1 MLEIGSSEY
10 LDSPRFSPRER
21 AAVLWAEHMAKN
33 TARERDDIFEEV
45 KQYFTDSEFVELT
58 GVCGYFASNN
68 RFQDSMRLPIEA
80 QSEVEKIKVSVG
92 ADPARI
98 EAYIGQMLKNWPGE
112 FPVPPGAA
120 SQPITTVSTSN
131 HGLPQSAMRPPRVP
145 LLDPHSAQ
153 GETARFFRN
162 AEQLLGAAPNA
173 VRIWAHSPYI
183 VKLILPLVVTLQR
196 EGAGSILP
204 IALKAIVRIRTSH
217 AHRAP
222 YSLAHATAMAR
233 AAGVTEEQLEALP
246 AANCANSPH
255 FTARERAALVWAEQ
269 MAPNAAKRHED
280 GFSELKK
287 HLSNAEI
294 VELTGLCALSSQL
307 DLIQN
312 ALRVPLER
320 ASEIERMN
328 RTLRLEPQQ
337 LRAYLEN
344 LLAQWPREFPAR
356 SPD

>member
-1 MLEIGSSEY
+1 M
-10 LDSPRFSPRER
+10 
-21 AAVLWAEHMAKN
+21 LWAEHMAKN
-33 TARERDDIFEEV
+33 TARERDDIFQEV

-92 ADPARI
+92 ADPVRI
-98 EAYIGQMLKNWPGE
+98 KAYIEQMLKNWPAE
-112 FPVPPGAA
+112 FPAPPRAASRPVADNKGAA
-120 SQPITTVSTSN
+120 N
-131 HGLPQSAMRPPRVP
+131 RGLPETAMRPPRVP
-145 LLDPHSAQ
+145 LLDPQSAQ
-153 GETARFFRN
+153 GETERFFRN
-162 AEQLLGAAPNA
+162 AELLFGAVPNA

-204 IALKAIVRIRTSH
+204 MTLKSMARIRTSH
-217 AHRAP
+217 LHGAP
-222 YSLAHATAMAR
+222 YSLAHGTAMAR
-233 AAGVTEEQLEALP
+233 AVGVTEEQLHALGTGDY
-246 AANCANSPH
+246 ADSPY
-255 FTARERAALVWAEQ
+255 FTARERAALVWAEH
-269 MAPNAAKRHED
+269 MAPNAAKRRED
-280 GFSELKK
+280 SFDALKK
-287 HLSNAEI
+287 HFSDAEM

-312 ALRVPLER
+312 ALRVPLES
-320 ASEIERMN
+320 ALEIERMN
-328 RTLRLEPQQ
+328 RTVRLEPPQ
-337 LRAYLEN
+337 LRVYLGN